1 MAKIILYTS
10 DYPSYEQY
18 KEYCLECNNV
28 AEDEIPAED
37 SQAYHCWANEER
49 DIEWEDFRTALKEYA
64 DKQKGDG
71 FMITGSLG
79 LWDGRHD
86 IYPTFVKTLRAA
98 VEKCAENG
106 DYIKVELDKKLHV
119 IEVAV
124 SHHDGTNLFTI
135 QEIKN
140 YNAAANG
147 YKKPIKVAIREL

>member
-1 MAKIILYTS
+1 MAKITLYTN
-10 DYPSYEQY
+10 DAPTYEQF
-18 KEYCLECNNV
+18 KEYCEEYENMTN
-28 AEDEIPAED
+28 EEIPAED
-37 SQAYHCWANEER
+37 SQEFICWANNEQQA
-49 DIEWEDFRTALKEYA
+49 EWEDFITTLKEYA

-86 IYPTFVKTLRAA
+86 IYPAFVKTLRAA
-98 VEKCAENG
+98 VEKCTSNG
-106 DYIKVELDKKLHV
+106 DYIKIELDKKLHV

-124 SHHDGTNLFTI
+124 THHDGTNLFTI

-140 YNAAANG
+140 YNAAASG